1 MRTRPNTASS
11 SLLALLLALS
21 ASALTACEDGN
32 LEPQDPGPEEP
43 IDEPIEPGTPI
54 DPPAEDPQ
62 ARAIVDALEQIAGL
76 DAEGLLERY
85 ALDHVAELG
94 FDPLEAAHLD
104 LIQDSPLGLDDAE
117 RQMLGERGFVISD
130 RRTFPTHGY
139 GYASIYMSDL
149 PVYISADSMLY
160 AVHRSYDDILMALEI
175 SALAP
180 DLDTMLEGMRARL
193 VDGAADGLPLQARA
207 DVDLYLTVALSLLR
221 GERLQPVAG
230 GDGAAVAALLD
241 GVEAAQGRYRVELF
255 GASRDVDFSQ
265 FTVRG
270 HYLAPEDGGFHEI
283 LPRYFKAMIWLGR
296 IDFRLIET
304 QPDHSRVFHRR
315 QLEGVLALAATMSP
329 DLEAAYG
336 RIDRAIGAFIGE
348 HDYMVLDEVKRLM
361 GDLGADGP
369 DAYPATLAANDDADI
384 AAAIDAGGYG
394 AQRISSHIMVNGTG
408 SGTLPLSRSFALL
421 GQRYVVDSHVF
432 SNVVFDRA
440 QTLEPRMMPDPLDVA
455 FAALKNDQAAALL
468 ADELRRYD
476 HAEDLA
482 AMRVLVDHHD
492 ETYWQSSLYT
502 LWLDALRALSP
513 GAEVADPA
521 AAGMPAVTGTEAW
534 GRRILSAQLAS
545 WAELRHDTILYAKQS
560 YTAAAGC
567 EYPDAYV
574 DPYPA
579 FYGKLEAFAGR
590 GQQLVDELAF
600 SDAGLRDQIAA
611 WFDNL
616 ADVSRTLREMAEL
629 QRQGLPFDE
638 GHLAFVNDAVT
649 LLEGGCVPTG
659 LSGWYGRLFFDNEGA
674 IEFSPTI
681 ADVHTQP
688 TEADGSPAGKV
699 LHAGTGFARMM
710 VVAVETCEGPRAYVG
725 VASSYYETV
734 TRDYER
740 LTDPQWQGMVRGEA
754 DVPWMQDLVVR

>member
-1 MRTRPNTASS
+1 MSLRPTLCSNA
-11 SLLALLLALS
+11 LLATLLAC
-21 ASALTACEDGN
+21 AGVLTACEDGN
-32 LEPQDPGPEEP
+32 LDPQIPDEPPADAP
-43 IDEPIEPGTPI
+43 IDPGTPI
-54 DPPAEDPQ
+54 DPPADDPQ
-62 ARAIVDALEQIAGL
+62 AGELVDRLEQIAGL
-76 DAEGLLERY
+76 DAEGLLARY
-85 ALDHVAELG
+85 AVDHVEELG

-104 LIQDSPLGLDDAE
+104 LIANSPLGLDDAE
-117 RQMLGERGFVISD
+117 RQMLGERGFAISA

-160 AVHRSYDDILMALEI
+160 AVHRSYDDILQALEI

-180 DLDTMLEGMRARL
+180 DLDSMLVAMRDSLAA
-193 VDGAADGLPLQARA
+193 GAADGFAPTARA
-207 DVDLYLTVALSLLR
+207 DVDLYLTVALSALR
-221 GERLQPVAG
+221 GERVQPVAG
-230 GDGAAVAALLD
+230 ADGAAVAALLD
-241 GVEAAQGRYRVELF
+241 GIDAAQGRYRVDLF

-265 FTVRG
+265 FTPRG
-270 HYLAPEDGGFHEI
+270 HYLHPEQGGFHEI

-315 QLEGVLALAATMSP
+315 QLEGVLALAATM
-329 DLEAAYG
+329 DAVARTTHG
-336 RIDRAIGAFIGE
+336 RIDEAITAFIGE
-348 HDYMVLDEVKRLM
+348 HDYMVLGEIDRLM
-361 GDLGADGP
+361 GDLGAE
-369 DAYPATLAANDDADI
+369 APAGFPAALAAHDDRAI
-384 AAAIDAGGYG
+384 SAAIDAGGYG
-394 AQRISSHIMVNGTG
+394 AQRISSHIMVNGLGTG
-408 SGTLPLSRSFALL
+408 TMPLSRSFALL
-421 GQRYVVDSHVF
+421 GQRYAVDSHVF

-440 QTLEPRMMPDPLDVA
+440 QTIEPRMMPDPLDVA

-476 HAEDLA
+476 HASDLA
-482 AMRVLVDHHD
+482 AMRVLVDNHG

-513 GAEVADPA
+513 GEEVADPA

-545 WAELRHDTILYAKQS
+545 WAELRHDTLLYVKQS
-560 YTAAAGC
+560 YSAAAGC

-579 FYGKLEAFAGR
+579 FYGKLETFAAR
-590 GQQLVDELAF
+590 GQQLV
-600 SDAGLRDQIAA
+600 AGLEFTDANLEARVTA

-616 ADVSRTLREMAEL
+616 LEVSTTLREMAEL
-629 QRQGLPFDE
+629 QRQGLPFGE
-638 GHLAFVNDAVT
+638 AHMAFVNDAVT
-649 LLEGGCVPTG
+649 LLDGGCVPAG

-688 TEADGSPAGKV
+688 TEADGTPVGKV
-699 LHAGTGFARMM
+699 LHAGTGLARMM
-710 VVAVETCEGPRAYVG
+710 VVTVETCEGPRAYVG

-734 TRDYER
+734 TENYER
-740 LTDPQWQGMVRGEA
+740 LTDPQWQGLVGAEQ